1 MRRLV
6 VTLTQEEVTQAL
18 ARVARE
24 KEGLTFAE
32 AKVHLE
38 IERRRAKLP
47 WCDERRLKRC
57 VISTHLRPDQRFVDT
72 AKHTGRRK
80 DGPKNR
86 TGLERVVPIDICR

>member
-47 WCDERRLKRC
+47 WCDE
-57 VISTHLRPDQRFVDT
+57 IVDSV
-72 AKHTGRRK
+72 
-80 DGPKNR
+80 D
-86 TGLERVVPIDICR
+86 VVFQVSEKV